1 MSRDFVRLKWRW
13 HDSWLLF
20 KGLNRYTGLL
30 RPIVLRTDSATKLFK
45 AGLLQKGALLPTRD
59 GAKYCNFANISP
71 ILLDIFYTYNMQLC
85 NLITLSRKRKNTKVT
100 TKTKV
105 NNFAAP
111 LSILLQ
117 RGFSRIKTM
126 KLFMS
131 EESGGRTDIKTVG
144 WYTAIRLYNILAL
157 SPFS

>member
-1 MSRDFVRLKWRW
+1 
-13 HDSWLLF
+13 
-20 KGLNRYTGLL
+20 
-30 RPIVLRTDSATKLFK
+30 
-45 AGLLQKGALLPTRD
+45 
-59 GAKYCNFANISP
+59 
-71 ILLDIFYTYNMQLC
+71 MQLC

-126 KLFMS
+126 KLFIS
-131 EESGGRTDIKTVG
+131 EGSGGRTDIKTVG
-144 WYTAIRLYNILAL
+144 W
-157 SPFS
+157 